1 MKEYRAFEILG
12 PIMVGPSSSHT
23 AGACKI
29 ARVAARIC
37 PENYKKVIFYLHG
50 SFAMTYKGH
59 GTDRALLGGILGF
72 KTYDDRIRDAF
83 KIEKKKKINYE
94 FVATD
99 LGEDFHPNTVKISF
113 VYEDHE
119 EYVIGS
125 SIGGGNM
132 IIVDINGIQVEF
144 DGTHPTLLF
153 RYNEQKGIIS
163 EISSILYKNDYNIE
177 SINTI
182 KDDLTE
188 IVNLTIEL
196 DQNLSIDLVKKLT
209 TNSKFLMAKYVE
221 V

>member
-83 KIEKKKKINYE
+83 KIADSKKINYE
-94 FVATD
+94 
-99 LGEDFHPNTVKISF
+99 L
-113 VYEDHE
+113 
-119 EYVIGS
+119 
-125 SIGGGNM
+125 
-132 IIVDINGIQVEF
+132 
-144 DGTHPTLLF
+144 
-153 RYNEQKGIIS
+153 
-163 EISSILYKNDYNIE
+163 
-177 SINTI
+177 
-182 KDDLTE
+182 
-188 IVNLTIEL
+188 
-196 DQNLSIDLVKKLT
+196 
-209 TNSKFLMAKYVE
+209 
-221 V
+221 